1 MVEHVNILDADR
13 HEPKGAST
21 AGLNQ
26 VLHSDG
32 DGTTTWKSVD
42 YDNLT
47 NTPVPQGYTLVLTG
61 ASTAATQAPVA
72 VNTPLQIEYG
82 VAQSTVDVDLSVTGT
97 VTFNTAGQY
106 AVTLFTRFGRSTAV
120 GTAII
125 FNRILLNGVQT
136 LNSNSI
142 SMVDDAAVTPFSATV
157 LINANAGDTFAQ
169 QIYRDSAGTNNGGLF
184 QTIATLAGWLNSPTA
199 TIVVAKYRGEAP

>member
-42 YDNLT
+42 YDNLA
-47 NTPVPQGYTLVLTG
+47 NKPVPQGYTLVLTG
-61 ASTAATQAPVA
+61 ASGAASQAPVA
-72 VNTPLQIEYG
+72 VNTPIQIEYG
-82 VAQSTVDVDLSVTGT
+82 PLQVTTDATLAADGLL
-97 VTFNTAGQY
+97 TFNTAGQY
-106 AVTLFTRFGRSTAV
+106 AVTLFSRFGRTTAA
-120 GTAII
+120 GSAIL
-125 FNRILLNGVQT
+125 FNRILRNGVQT

-142 SMVDDAAVTPFSATV
+142 TMVDDAAVIPFSATILMDV
-157 LINANAGDTFAQ
+157 AAGDTFSQ
-169 QIYRDSAGTNNGGLF
+169 EIYRDSVGVNNGGLF
-184 QTIATLAGWLNSPTA
+184 LTTPTLAGWLNSPSA
-199 TIVVAKYRGEAP
+199 TIVVSKYRGEAP

>member
-21 AGLNQ
+21 AALGQ
-26 VLHSDG
+26 VQHSDG
-32 DGTTTWKSVD
+32 DGTTTWKYVD
-42 YDNLT
+42 YSNLI
-47 NTPVPQGYTLVLTG
+47 NTPAPQGYTLVLTG
-61 ASTAATQAPVA
+61 ASTAATQQPAA

-82 VAQSTVDVDLSVTGT
+82 VAQSTTDADLSNLGL

-106 AVTLFTRFGRSTAV
+106 AITLFTRFGRTTAV

-125 FNRILLNGVQT
+125 FNRILRNGVQT

-142 SMVDDAAVTPFSATV
+142 SMLDDAATIPFSATV
-157 LINANAGDTFAQ
+157 LVDVAAGDTFSQ
-169 QIYRDSAGTNNGGLF
+169 EIYRDSAGVNNGGLF
-184 QTIATLAGWLNSPTA
+184 MTTPALAGWLSSPSA
-199 TIVVAKYRGEAP
+199 TIVISKYRGEAP